1 MEYANDHLMSVLLIL
16 IVYLPK
22 TVHIVRKA
30 MTTSKDGMRNLIR
43 YVFLPSE
50 TKIKSTF
57 QWKGDSFV
65 MFAIYITSVL
75 LHIVC
80 PKPFNHLT
88 VGTAAVAQ

>member
-1 MEYANDHLMSVLLIL
+1 MSVISIF

-22 TVHIVRKA
+22 TAHMVRKA
-30 MTTSKDGMRNLIR
+30 MTISKDGMRTLIR
-43 YVFLPSE
+43 YPFLPSE

-65 MFAIYITSVL
+65 MFAMHISIVL

-80 PKPFNHLT
+80 AKPFNHLT
-88 VGTAAVAQ
+88 VGTI